1 MEPIFKDTL
10 AKRGNT
16 RIFVST
22 YLMFEGGTYSIY
34 ILPEGQTST
43 YSFEFPGLHIEL
55 GLTQKKAAL
64 DAASKIHYDTVEAN
78 KNNPTL
84 DVYMDYMESA
94 SLDIDEP
101 MLEGDI
107 LQQMLSN
114 TIFGRN

>member
-16 RIFVST
+16 KIYVST
-22 YLMFEGGTYSIY
+22 YLMFEEGVYSIY

-43 YSFEFPGLHIEL
+43 YSFEFPGVTVSL
-55 GLTQKKAAL
+55 GVTQKKIAL
-64 DAASKIHYDTVEAN
+64 DLASKIHYDTVEAN
-78 KNNPTL
+78 RNNPTL

-101 MLEGDI
+101 VLEGDI